1 MLFLGFTTVNVDNLE
16 ACMKAADKIGKNPP
30 EGYRLLEMYSCQ
42 ANPFD
47 GTPLKQGEMVSVSL
61 VECDSAEALAAAN
74 LEMTM
79 AGAKINRIPV
89 MKMSAG
95 GVEDKVDEIKIS

>member
-1 MLFLGFTTVNVDNLE
+1 MLFLGFTTVNVNNLD

-30 EGYRLLEMYSCQ
+30 EGYQLLEMYACQ

-47 GTPLKQGEMVSVSL
+47 GTPLKPGEMVSVSL

-74 LEMTM
+74 LEMTV

-95 GVEDKVDEIKIS
+95 EVESKRDEIKIS